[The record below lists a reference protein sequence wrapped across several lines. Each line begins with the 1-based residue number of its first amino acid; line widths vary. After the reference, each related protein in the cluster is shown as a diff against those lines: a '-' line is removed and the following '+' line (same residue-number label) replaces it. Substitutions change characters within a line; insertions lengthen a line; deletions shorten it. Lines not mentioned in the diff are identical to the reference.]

1 MITKSLFVEN
11 FDLIESARDLLRIRS
26 RFSTLD
32 DAFRDDALVLKC
44 LMELTDCDKKRF
56 ILYSERSGTE
66 YRIDADEVIK
76 MMDNPDVE
84 LSSRAKA
91 EIDRL
96 LVAAFAM

>member
-44 LMELTDCDKKRF
+44 LMELTDCDKKNCR
-56 ILYSERSGTE
+56 
-66 YRIDADEVIK
+66 
-76 MMDNPDVE
+76 
-84 LSSRAKA
+84 KA
-91 EIDRL
+91 MQVAYEMEARLNAQEI
-96 LVAAFAM
+96 